1 MKNLPENHFIIR
13 NLDTPV
19 QRDWIFWLWLF
30 ATAASLISVYNQYS
44 QLGTT
49 YETVA
54 VLIDIAFALVVQ
66 WFFFNW
72 IPRTIRLKM
81 RKRSTN

>member
-1 MKNLPENHFIIR
+1 MKNLPEDNFLIR

-19 QRDWIFWLWLF
+19 NRDWILWLWLF

-44 QLGTT
+44 QSGTT
-49 YETVA
+49 YDIVA
-54 VLIDIAFALVVQ
+54 LLIDIAFSLSVQ

-81 RKRSTN
+81 RKKR